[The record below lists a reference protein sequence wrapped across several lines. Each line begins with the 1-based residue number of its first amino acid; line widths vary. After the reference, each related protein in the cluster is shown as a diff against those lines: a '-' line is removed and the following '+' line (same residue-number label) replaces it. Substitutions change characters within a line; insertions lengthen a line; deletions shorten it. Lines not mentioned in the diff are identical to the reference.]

1 MGKELLLEIGTE
13 EIPAAFL
20 PKATAHLQSLCEKFC
35 ADERLAFESIR
46 SYATPRRLIL
56 HVEGLAGR
64 QEDLN
69 RKVVG
74 PPKSAGYD
82 KEGNP
87 TKAATGFARSQGVE
101 VADLV
106 IEETDKG
113 EYLSVIK
120 EETGRETP
128 ELLSEGLPKMIL
140 SLHFPKSMRWGSGTL
155 RFARPI
161 HWILAIYNDAVIPFE
176 IDGIR
181 SGNLS
186 RGHRFMSPGSF
197 TVHSFKSYKASVRES
212 FVMFDSQE
220 RVEEIRRQIAAI
232 EEKVEGRV
240 IPDEALLQEVACLV
254 EYPTALCGSFD
265 SDFLAIPR
273 QVLITS
279 MREHQR
285 YFSMEN
291 EQGDLIPYFVTV
303 SNTRPKDTSMIV
315 AGNERV
321 LRARLTDGA
330 YFFESDRK
338 RPLAA
343 CAEALQGV
351 TFQEKLGSLADKV
364 DRIRT
369 LAQGLAEKIGLSDR
383 DALDRTVTLCKADL
397 CTEMVGEFPSLQ
409 GVMGREYALLSGES
423 EAVASAIEE
432 HYRPRF
438 VGDPLPESDLG
449 AVVSLAD
456 KIDTIAGCFAVGLK
470 PSGSVDPYALR
481 RQTLAILGILQEK
494 GYPVGPREMIEAA
507 LQTLEGKVAQ
517 ETSECRDEILD
528 YFRGRLSAM
537 LTSEGYRYDTVEAV
551 LDAGFD
557 RVRETRARVEA
568 LSRFREEALFEPFT
582 VVCKRA
588 MNIIKDHKMNEIDAA
603 LLKETCE
610 RDLFEATERVE
621 QKIPS
626 LIEAGQYSDALN
638 AIAALRDPIDQFFE
652 GVLVMD
658 KEEAVRNNRLSMLTR
673 VAALVSPIADF
684 SKIVIE

>member
-20 PKATAHLQSLCEKFC
+20 PKATAHLQTLCEKFC
-35 ADERLAFESIR
+35 AEERLAFGSIR

-64 QEDLN
+64 QEDLS

-74 PPKSAGYD
+74 PPKSAGYN
-82 KEGNP
+82 KEGKP
-87 TKAATGFARSQGVE
+87 TQAATGFARSQGVD
-101 VADLV
+101 VSDLI
-106 IEETDKG
+106 IEETAKG
-113 EYLSVIK
+113 EYLAVLK
-120 EETGRETP
+120 EEAGKETP
-128 ELLSEGLPKMIL
+128 ELFTAGLPKMIT

-161 HWILAIYNDAVIPFE
+161 HWILAIYDDEVIPFE

-186 RGHRFMSPGSF
+186 RGHRFMSSGSF
-197 TVHSFKSYKASVRES
+197 MVHSFKSYKASARER
-212 FVMFDSQE
+212 FIMFDPQE
-220 RVEEIRRQIAAI
+220 RVEEIRRQIAVI
-232 EEKVEGRV
+232 EEEVGGRV
-240 IPDEALLQEVACLV
+240 IPDEELLQEVACLV
-254 EYPTALCGSFD
+254 EFPTALCGSFD
-265 SDFLAIPR
+265 ADFLAIPR

-291 EQGDLIPYFVTV
+291 DRGDLIPYFITV
-303 SNTRPKDTSMIV
+303 SNTRPKDTSTIV

-321 LRARLTDGA
+321 LRARLTDAA

-338 RPLAA
+338 RPLAS
-343 CAEALQGV
+343 CAESLQGV
-351 TFQEKLGSLADKV
+351 TFQEKLGSLAEKV
-364 DRIRT
+364 DRIRI
-369 LAQGLAEKIGLSDR
+369 LAEGLAEKIGLADR
-383 DALDRTVTLCKADL
+383 KTLDRTVMLCKADL

-423 EAVASAIEE
+423 DAVASAIEE

-438 VGDPLPESDLG
+438 VGDLLPESDLG

-470 PSGSVDPYALR
+470 PSGSLDPYALR
-481 RQTLAILGILQEK
+481 RQTLAILGILQQK
-494 GYPVGPREMIEAA
+494 GYPVGLREMIETA
-507 LQTLEGKVAQ
+507 LRTLEGKVTHEIA
-517 ETSECRDEILD
+517 ECREELLD
-528 YFRGRLSAM
+528 YFRGRFSGM
-537 LTSEGYRYDTVEAV
+537 LTAEGHRYDTVEAV
-551 LDAGFD
+551 LEAGFD

-568 LSRFREEALFEPFT
+568 LSRFREDALFEPFT

-588 MNIIKDHKMNEIDAA
+588 MNIIKDHKKVEIDPA

-610 RDLFEATERVE
+610 RHLFEATARVE
-621 QKIPS
+621 KQLPA
-626 LIEAGQYSDALN
+626 LMEAGRYGDALN

-658 KEEAVRNNRLSMLTR
+658 KEETVRNNRLTLLTR

-684 SKIVIE
+684 SKIVIA

>member
-1 MGKELLLEIGTE
+1 MVKELLLEIGTE

-20 PKATAHLQSLCEKFC
+20 PGAMAHLQTLCEKFC
-35 ADERLAFESIR
+35 AEERLSFNAVR
-46 SYATPRRLIL
+46 CYATPRRLIL
-56 HVEGLAGR
+56 HVEGLADR
-64 QEDLN
+64 QEDLS
-69 RKVVG
+69 RKVIG

-101 VADLV
+101 VSDLI
-106 IEETDKG
+106 IEETPRGD
-113 EYLSVIK
+113 YLAVIR

-128 ELLSEGLPKMIL
+128 ELLSDGLPKIIT
-140 SLHFPKSMRWGSGTL
+140 SIHFPKSMRWGSGTL
-155 RFARPI
+155 RFVRPI
-161 HWILAIYNDAVIPFE
+161 HWVLAIYDDAVIPFE

-197 TVHSFKSYKASVRES
+197 TVHSYKSYKASARER
-212 FVMFDSQE
+212 FVMYDLQE
-220 RVEEIRRQIAAI
+220 RVDVIHRQISAI
-232 EEKVEGRV
+232 EKEVKGRV

-254 EYPTALCGSFD
+254 EFPTVLCGGFD
-265 SDFLAIPR
+265 TDFLAIPR

-291 EQGDLIPYFVTV
+291 KKGDLIPYFITV
-303 SNTRPKDTSMIV
+303 SNTRPKDTSTIV

-321 LRARLTDGA
+321 LRARLTDAA
-330 YFFESDRK
+330 YFFETDRK
-338 RPLAA
+338 HSLSDFTAS
-343 CAEALQGV
+343 LQGV
-351 TFQEKLGSLADKV
+351 TFQEKLGTLAEKV
-364 DRIRT
+364 ERIRK
-369 LAQGLAEKIGLSDR
+369 LAQGLAEKIGLIDP
-383 DALDRTVTLCKADL
+383 DALDRVVSLCKADL

-423 EAVASAIEE
+423 DAVASAIEE

-438 VGDPLPESDLG
+438 VGDLLPESDLG

-456 KIDTIAGCFAVGLK
+456 KMDTIAGCFAVGLK

-481 RQTLAILGILQEK
+481 RQTLAILGILQKK
-494 GYPVGPREMIEAA
+494 GYPVGLGEMTEVA
-507 LQTLEGKVAQ
+507 LQALQGKVDVDTGA
-517 ETSECRDEILD
+517 CRDEILG

-537 LTSEGYRYDTVEAV
+537 LTGEEHRYDTVDAV
-551 LDAGFD
+551 LGAGFD

-568 LSRFREEALFEPFT
+568 LSRFREEPLFEPFT

-588 MNIIKDHKMNEIDAA
+588 MNIIKDHHGSDVDPA
-603 LLKETCE
+603 LFKETCE
-610 RDLFEATERVE
+610 RDLFEAAAKVE
-621 QKIPS
+621 DELPA
-626 LIEAGQYSDALN
+626 LLDTGQYGGALN

-658 KEEAVRNNRLSMLTR
+658 KEKAIRNNRLALLTR
-673 VAALVSPIADF
+673 IASLISPIADF
-684 SKIVIE
+684 SRIVIE